1 MKRIYKVLIALLVL
15 AGFAVA
21 FLAFFIDPVL
31 NAAGEFLVI
40 KDDPKKSDIIFVPS
54 GNPRVRF
61 VKAIELLKEGF
72 ADRIVLNLEKP
83 NEGDRAFERRYG
95 KRFSTEAFVEH
106 IMKVEGVSP
115 VRVIIPDQRPVSTIE
130 DFALLKRIM
139 EEKGF
144 HSVIITTSWF
154 HLRRCQLVARRF
166 LDEES
171 KVCFV
176 PANLPDMNYF
186 TSKSKRIFG
195 LFNAYMKLGYY
206 HVTSF

>member
-1 MKRIYKVLIALLVL
+1 MKRRYKISLAVLIL
-15 AGFAVA
+15 AGLIFASVG
-21 FLAFFIDPVL
+21 LFIDPML

-40 KDDPKKSDIIFVPS
+40 NDDPKKSDIVFVPS

-61 VKAIELLKEGF
+61 VKAVELLKGGF

-83 NEGDRAFERRYG
+83 NAGDRAFERRYG

-106 IMKVEGVSP
+106 IMNIEGVSRF
-115 VRVIIPDQRPVSTIE
+115 RVIIPDQRTVSTSE
-130 DFALLKRIM
+130 DFELLKKVM
-139 EEKGF
+139 GEKGF

-154 HLRRCQLVARRF
+154 HLRRCQVVAKR
-166 LDEES
+166 LLTEEI
-171 KVCFV
+171 KICFV

-186 TSKSKRIFG
+186 TSRPKRIFG

-206 HVTSF
+206 YLAAF